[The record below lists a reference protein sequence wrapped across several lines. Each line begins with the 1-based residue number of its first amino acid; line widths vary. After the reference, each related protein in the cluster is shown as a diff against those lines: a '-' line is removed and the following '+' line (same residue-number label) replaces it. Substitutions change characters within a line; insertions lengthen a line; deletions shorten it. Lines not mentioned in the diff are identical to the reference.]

1 MKKIGLLNG
10 AVLAQW
16 KIEKVIPNGGMS
28 SDG

>member
-1 MKKIGLLNG
+1 MKEISLLDGL
-10 AVLAQW
+10 VLAQW